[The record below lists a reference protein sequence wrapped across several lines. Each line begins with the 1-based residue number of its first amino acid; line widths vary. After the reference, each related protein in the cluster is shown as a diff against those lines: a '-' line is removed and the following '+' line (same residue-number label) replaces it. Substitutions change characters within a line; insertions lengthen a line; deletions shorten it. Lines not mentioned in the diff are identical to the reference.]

1 MANTEQTM
9 NQLLIDNKIPLAI
22 LGKQASDLLAD
33 WPGDDMDTLIA
44 TACEY
49 LNIRIEQV
57 QRLIIGEFAGHDAL
71 WVYIRAC

>member
-1 MANTEQTM
+1 M
-9 NQLLIDNKIPLAI
+9 NKLLIDNKIPLAI

-49 LNIRIEQV
+49 LSLRTEQV
-57 QRLIIGEFAGHDAL
+57 QRLVIGDFAGHDAL
-71 WVYIRAC
+71 WIYLRDR